1 MNGRELTPRTA
12 GLTRAVISVIQLE
25 QDPLSVVDRVLAT
38 VVHAG
43 VLDGTPDE
51 YREAFKQALTSNISL
66 ANLLPEYHPEVVLR
80 RYLAELHRRLSAAVN

>member
-1 MNGRELTPRTA
+1 MNGSELSPRSA
-12 GLTRAVISVIQLE
+12 GLTRAVISVVQLE

-51 YREAFKQALTSNISL
+51 YREALNQALTSKVSL
-66 ANLLPEYHPEVVLR
+66 AKLLPEYHPEVVLR
-80 RYLAELHRRLSAAVN
+80 RYVAELHRRLSSIN

>member
-1 MNGRELTPRTA
+1 MNGTAISPRAA
-12 GLTRAVISVIQLE
+12 GLTRAVISVVQLE

-51 YREAFKQALTSNISL
+51 YREALAQALTANISL
-66 ANLLPEYHPEVVLR
+66 AKLLPEYHPEVVLR
-80 RYLAELHRRLSAAVN
+80 RYIAELHRRLSSIN